1 MQPFELPDKHAG
13 AGAIGQSGQL
23 CQSPGRERLAS
34 EKQRGFEAG
43 QLVGAVMRSGGG
55 RLIGSLV
62 AGSGQAASERASAS
76 SACFKPW
83 RRFPAAG
90 EAATAH
96 TAKRITEPAT
106 AKRWASHGVERL
118 KADFR

>member
-1 MQPFELPDKHAG
+1 
-13 AGAIGQSGQL
+13 
-23 CQSPGRERLAS
+23 
-34 EKQRGFEAG
+34 
-43 QLVGAVMRSGGG
+43 MRSGGG

-62 AGSGQAASERASAS
+62 AGSGQATPEGASAS

-96 TAKRITEPAT
+96 AAKRFTEPAT
-106 AKRWASHGVERL
+106 ARQCASHGVEQL